1 MPPVLSLALWLLL
14 ILVLWEIPRLKYR
27 KSSNA
32 GAFFI
37 EKDRMVLNTGI
48 PYPIPLNEIEQV
60 ELQYNAKALES
71 SLSYVMWIRVT
82 RKNGKVKRVFYKG
95 YGTAAL
101 PFPSDMKA
109 ALEEKG
115 VRVVLVDS

>member
-14 ILVLWEIPRLKYR
+14 ILALWEIPRLKYK
-27 KSSNA
+27 KSRNA

-37 EKDRMVLNTGI
+37 ENDCMVLNTGI
-48 PYPIPLNEIEQV
+48 PYPIPLDEIENV
-60 ELQYNAKALES
+60 ELQYNSRAMES
-71 SLSYVMWIRVT
+71 RLSYEMWVKVT

-95 YGTAAL
+95 YRTANL
-101 PFPSDMKA
+101 PLPSDMKA

-115 VRVVLVDS
+115 VRVVLADG